1 MSNLNRPF
9 EWVVVGSGVRGPMV
23 LTTSGQ
29 RVDRQAVATSWT
41 IQWNLDG
48 TAGSGVPSQSMGL
61 VQPAILAA
69 PPAPLIGG
77 SPTGT
82 ITIEGSNDN
91 NMYVDLGVTVS
102 SLFASSSGIR
112 LINLAGPV
120 PDFQRLVYRNASNSG
135 VFNVG
140 FSSRGFGG

>member
-9 EWVVVGSGVRGPMV
+9 EWIVVGSGVSGPMV

-29 RVDRQAVATSWT
+29 RLDRQAVATSWT
-41 IQWNLDG
+41 LQWNTDG
-48 TAGSGVPSQSMGL
+48 SAGSGWPSQPMGL
-61 VQPAILAA
+61 VQPKILAA

-82 ITIEGSNDN
+82 VTIEGSNDGI
-91 NMYVDLGVTVS
+91 MYVDLGVTVS

-112 LINLAGPV
+112 LINIAGPV
-120 PDFQRLVYRNASNSG
+120 PEYQRLTYRNASSSG

-140 FSSRGFGG
+140 FKSHGYGG